1 MVNGSRVEL
10 LAKAVGMLSACPPPK
25 LILCQSH
32 KEKVR
37 YKGKGHLEHLLKE
50 LRVRNPRTYPL
61 IIKGKRNSLM
71 QEDNNFDGY
80 MPSLHNIEI
89 SSSTPM
95 ITTDGDLIN
104 GHTVKLSLGD
114 SSEVVFS
121 CTVDQLQKLF
131 FLILKT
137 VA

>member
-1 MVNGSRVEL
+1 
-10 LAKAVGMLSACPPPK
+10 
-25 LILCQSH
+25 
-32 KEKVR
+32 
-37 YKGKGHLEHLLKE
+37 
-50 LRVRNPRTYPL
+50 
-61 IIKGKRNSLM
+61 M